1 MAYLVDSNIL
11 VRLRD
16 LDSLERAVCEQV
28 VQASLQQGVRL
39 YLCAQSLIEFW
50 AVSTRPREANGLGL
64 DTEQVFTGITTIVRS
79 IPLLPEPPDIAEQWL
94 QLVRQYEVKGKEVHD
109 ARLVAFAVAH
119 QIRDILTLNPDDF
132 TRYREVTAWT
142 PAQLMEHIGRGG

>member
-1 MAYLVDSNIL
+1 MTYLVDSNIL

-16 LDSLERAVCEQV
+16 LDSPERAVCEQV
-28 VQASLQQGVRL
+28 VQLSLQQGVRL

-64 DTEQVFTGITTIVRS
+64 DTQQVFVGVTTIVRTL
-79 IPLLPEPPDIAEQWL
+79 PLLPEPADIAGQWL
-94 QLVRQYEVKGKEVHD
+94 HLVRQYAVKGKEVHD

-142 PAQLMEHIGRGG
+142 PEQLMERMTQGG

>member
-1 MAYLVDSNIL
+1 MNLLVDTSLL
-11 VRLRD
+11 VRLSDYTSAIREVC
-16 LDSLERAVCEQV
+16 ERAIQE
-28 VQASLQQGVRL
+28 SLKHGVTL
-39 YLCAQSLIEFW
+39 YLASQVIIEYW
-50 AVSTRPREANGLGL
+50 AVSTRPSEANGLG
-64 DTEQVFTGITTIVRS
+64 RS
-79 IPLLPEPPDIAEQWL
+79 VELTFADCMDYLRLMSLLPEPPDIAGQWL

-142 PAQLMEHIGRGG
+142 PAQLMERMTQGG

>member
-1 MAYLVDSNIL
+1 MTYLVDSNIL

-16 LDSLERAVCEQV
+16 LDSPERAVCEQV
-28 VQASLQQGVRL
+28 VRASLQQGVRL

-64 DTEQVFTGITTIVRS
+64 DTQQVFVGVTTIVRTL
-79 IPLLPEPPDIAEQWL
+79 PLLPEPADIAEQWL

-119 QIRDILTLNPDDF
+119 RITDILTLNPDDF
-132 TRYREVTAWT
+132 SRYREVTSWT
-142 PAQLMEHIGRGG
+142 PAQLIERMTQGG

>member
-79 IPLLPEPPDIAEQWL
+79 IPLLPEPPDIAE
-94 QLVRQYEVKGKEVHD
+94 
-109 ARLVAFAVAH
+109 
-119 QIRDILTLNPDDF
+119 
-132 TRYREVTAWT
+132 
-142 PAQLMEHIGRGG
+142 